1 MKRISCL
8 LLVLTMLLTS
18 TGCVAQPP
26 ATSGSTTTIPT
37 TTQTIPTTQTTVPE
51 TTAPPVDYAN
61 STVILYSANVRG
73 DVQVYSAMAA
83 ARESYE
89 ALGATVYLVD
99 AGNYLQGSAYANADM
114 GLTIYRLMEAAGY
127 DVAGMGVYDLA
138 HGEAEV
144 GYAAHGDLVKFYTQA
159 QLYRG
164 TQQLQYQQNAPW
176 SKEPVMAVREAIP
189 AAGFQVI
196 CSNLYGEI
204 TNEYYA
210 FENSAV
216 LGDSLK
222 IGFVSAMPGN
232 VLDYVRQDFLAG
244 YQFTRVTAPEC
255 DILVALGNTAGDI
268 VIDAPADGGLRVGA
282 CVIDNSSGYITFED
296 VDLSAR
302 SAQMDA
308 LIAALPSPE
317 VIGTSGSDY
326 NGSQQ
331 ANFNSQTNLGTL
343 AADALKWYAET
354 YLEGLEYPVISIQSG
369 SNCRNF
375 LYSGD
380 VTKTDLRNAYHG
392 SVDGIGVIY
401 LTGAQ
406 LLEALEAATQRENC
420 PGWAQVSGI
429 SYTVDLQKPYD
440 WGAAYGPYYKAASIN
455 RVSITT
461 EGFDPEATYAVVAD
475 MLLLRG
481 SDTYY
486 MFKDCEIVVRG
497 ESGLDLCQI
506 VALYIQHALNG
517 QLD

>member
-1 MKRISCL
+1 MKRIACL
-8 LLVLTMLLTS
+8 LLALAMVLTCA
-18 TGCVAQPP
+18 GCVTQPP
-26 ATSGSTTTIPT
+26 VASDSATTIPT
-37 TTQTIPTTQTTVPE
+37 TAQTTPTTQTTVPE

-99 AGNYLQGSAYANADM
+99 AGNYLQGSAYANVDM

-127 DVAGMGVYDLA
+127 DVAGMGVYDLV

-164 TQQLQYQQNAPW
+164 TGQLHYQRNGYW
-176 SKEPVMAVREAIP
+176 EKEPVMAVREAIP

-204 TNEYYA
+204 TNGYYS
-210 FENSAV
+210 FETSVV
-216 LGDSLK
+216 LGESLK

-232 VLDYVRQDFLAG
+232 VLDYVRQEFLAG
-244 YQFTRVTAPEC
+244 YQFTHVAAPQC
-255 DILVALGNTAGDI
+255 DVLVALGNTAGDI
-268 VIDAPADGGLRVGA
+268 VIDAPADGDLRVGA
-282 CVIDNSSGYITFED
+282 CVIDNSTGYVTFET

-302 SAQMDA
+302 NAQMDA
-308 LIAALPSPE
+308 LIAALQSPE
-317 VIGTSGSDY
+317 IIGTCGSVY
-326 NGSQQ
+326 NGSQP
-331 ANFNSQTNLGTL
+331 ANYNGQTNLGTL

-354 YLEGLEYPVISIQSG
+354 YMEGLEYPVIGIQSG

-375 LYSGD
+375 LFSGD
-380 VTKTDLRNAYHG
+380 ITMTDLYNAYHG

-406 LLEALEAATQRENC
+406 ILEALEAATQRENC

-429 SYTVDLQKPYD
+429 SYTVDMEKPYD
-440 WGAAYGPYYKAASIN
+440 WGAAYGPYYEAASVN
-455 RVSITT
+455 RVSILT

-486 MFKDCEIVVRG
+486 VFKDCEVVARG
-497 ESGLDLCQI
+497 ENDLDISRI
-506 VALYIQHALNG
+506 VALYIQQALNG